1 MEKEEENQRAHLAR
15 REQALADVAWMKQV
29 LEEQLQLEKEREAE
43 LQMLLR

>member
-1 MEKEEENQRAHLAR
+1 MAR
-15 REQALADVAWMKQV
+15 REQALADVEWMKQV